1 MLERTFM
8 DKEAK
13 SMLGFKVFKDKITV
27 LLGGSV
33 TGYKV
38 KPFMMWHS
46 EKFRA
51 SVEQEEHPAPA
62 LWEPRE
68 VMTVSAALPGA
79 LLPC

>member
-62 LWEPRE
+62 LWEPGE